1 MIKAT
6 FIRCFFKKKVKI
18 PDEINGHLLG
28 KLIANKIFK
37 RDRFLFHKFAFQK
50 PLKMN
55 FLKLFRWVSMAEGIS
70 LLVLLGIAMPLK
82 YSFDL
87 PQMVTYVG
95 MIHGILFVAYV
106 GFAGI
111 YKFKLNWSYAVLFVV
126 LVAAVLPFGTF
137 YADRKYL
144 KKAL

>member
-1 MIKAT
+1 
-6 FIRCFFKKKVKI
+6 
-18 PDEINGHLLG
+18 
-28 KLIANKIFK
+28 
-37 RDRFLFHKFAFQK
+37 
-50 PLKMN
+50 MN
-55 FLKLFRWVSMAEGIS
+55 FLNVFRWVSMAEGIS

-82 YSFDL
+82 YSFGL
-87 PQMVTYVG
+87 PQMVAIVG
-95 MIHGILFVAYV
+95 MVHGILFVAYV
-106 GFAGI
+106 GFAWV